1 MAQRDMWFRR
11 RGPALILPLTLLLGA
26 AVVPAAGADAN
37 KPSTPFEGFSSKSD
51 KPVNITADQLEMH
64 NDEQKA
70 IFTGNVVATQG
81 DSVLNSDELTVFY
94 EAANPPNGG
103 PPAPKAA
110 GQAQAAP
117 VSAGGQAQAA
127 PVSADNVQ
135 AAASTGQAQAP
146 AGNAADNA
154 TAGAAGDDSSRGPVA
169 GGNKVKR
176 LLAKGHVVVTSKD
189 QKATGDDGDLD
200 METNI
205 ATMTGQEVL
214 MSQGCNVLKGKKLVV
229 NTETG
234 LSNVTGDTTGHF
246 ISGGDP
252 TKC

>member
-1 MAQRDMWFRR
+1 MVQRDMWFRR

-26 AVVPAAGADAN
+26 AVMPAAGADAN

-51 KPVNITADQLEMH
+51 KPVNIKADQLEMH
-64 NDEQKA
+64 NDEQMA

-81 DSVLNSDELTVFY
+81 DSVLTSDELTVFY
-94 EAANPPNGG
+94 EAANPPDGTSS
-103 PPAPKAA
+103 APGAA
-110 GQAQAAP
+110 GQAQA
-117 VSAGGQAQAA
+117 SAGGQAEAASASANSDQAG
-127 PVSADNVQ
+127 
-135 AAASTGQAQAP
+135 ASTGRAQTP
-146 AGNAADNA
+146 EGNATDNA
-154 TAGAAGDDSSRGPVA
+154 TAAAAGDDTARGPVA

-214 MSQGCNVLKGKKLVV
+214 MSQGCNVLRGKKLVV

-246 ISGGDP
+246 VSGGDP

>member
-26 AVVPAAGADAN
+26 AIVPAAGADAN

-94 EAANPPNGG
+94 EAANPPNGT
-103 PPAPKAA
+103 PSASTDA
-110 GQAQAAP
+110 GQAQAAT
-117 VSAGGQAQAA
+117 GGQATPASATTDQAG
-127 PVSADNVQ
+127 
-135 AAASTGQAQAP
+135 ASTGQAQAP
-146 AGNAADNA
+146 AGNAADIA

-189 QKATGDDGDLD
+189 QKAAGDDGDLD

-214 MSQGCNVLKGKKLVV
+214 MSQGCNVLRGKKLVV
-229 NTETG
+229 NTQTG

-246 ISGGDP
+246 VSGGDP
-252 TKC
+252 AKC

>member
-1 MAQRDMWFRR
+1 MARRDTWFRR

-26 AVVPAAGADAN
+26 VVVPAIGADAN

-51 KPVNITADQLEMH
+51 KPVNIQADQLEMH

-81 DSVLNSDELTVFY
+81 DSVLNSDELTVYY
-94 EAANPPNGG
+94 EAANPPDGTPSAPASAG
-103 PPAPKAA
+103 APAAPAPAA
-110 GQAQAAP
+110 SQAQAA
-117 VSAGGQAQAA
+117 SAPAGSDQAGA
-127 PVSADNVQ
+127 SA
-135 AAASTGQAQAP
+135 GQAQAP
-146 AGNAADNA
+146 AGNAADTA
-154 TAGAAGDDSSRGPVA
+154 AADTAGEDSSRGPVA

-214 MSQGCNVLKGKKLVV
+214 MSQGCNVLRGKKLVV

-246 ISGGDP
+246 VSGGDP